1 MGLDSGAFSVSFVF
15 VFLCLLFKSL
25 DRQIRDSIL
34 AKRKRK
40 VFNSLMR
47 VWLNESLR
55 IRVVMG
61 KDRISELPDALLIKI
76 LSFLPTKIVV
86 ATSVFSKQW
95 RPLWKLVPN
104 LEFDSEDY
112 DDKEEYTF
120 SEIVCKSFLS
130 HKAPVLESFRLEFES
145 EKVDPVDIGLWV
157 GIAFSRHLRELV
169 LVAADTGTGTAF
181 KFPSSLCTCN
191 TLETLRLVLLILVDI
206 SSPVVMKS
214 LRTLHLELVSYKDE
228 SSIRNLLSGCPI
240 LEELLVIRGEDSD
253 IEVFTVD
260 EVPSLQRLTI
270 NDDHDGQEFWGYV
283 INAPSLK
290 YLLIED
296 LRCPGFCL
304 NAPELMEA
312 NIFDGTSIT
321 NDNFLGYL
329 TSVKRLL
336 LNLSPWKITYPTGS
350 IFYQLVSLEM
360 YTREI
365 DWWDLLTLML
375 EHSPKLQVL
384 KLTDNCVKFHKN
396 GLPGGKWNEPK
407 YVPEC
412 LLSHLET
419 FVWRRFD
426 WGREEEKEIAT
437 YILKNARRLNKATFS
452 TNPVDSEELDKLKER
467 RKVHNELDGV
477 VRASNSCQFVFKFD
491 TSYHVSD
498 SS

>member
-1 MGLDSGAFSVSFVF
+1 
-15 VFLCLLFKSL
+15 
-25 DRQIRDSIL
+25 
-34 AKRKRK
+34 
-40 VFNSLMR
+40 
-47 VWLNESLR
+47 
-55 IRVVMG
+55 MG

-112 DDKEEYTF
+112 DDKEQYTF

-253 IEVFTVD
+253 IEVFTID
-260 EVPSLQRLTI
+260 EVPSLKRLTI

-336 LNLSPWKITYPTGS
+336 LNLSPWKVIFQSS
-350 IFYQLVSLEM
+350 IDFFVRCLYTLIIFGLMNRLHILLEVSSISWYL
-360 YTREI
+360 
-365 DWWDLLTLML
+365 
-375 EHSPKLQVL
+375 
-384 KLTDNCVKFHKN
+384 
-396 GLPGGKWNEPK
+396 
-407 YVPEC
+407 
-412 LLSHLET
+412 
-419 FVWRRFD
+419 
-426 WGREEEKEIAT
+426 
-437 YILKNARRLNKATFS
+437 
-452 TNPVDSEELDKLKER
+452 
-467 RKVHNELDGV
+467 
-477 VRASNSCQFVFKFD
+477 
-491 TSYHVSD
+491 
-498 SS
+498 